1 MLPMVGPLATQWMEK
16 LMKDTQI
23 LERIQ
28 KRLNILIALQLAH
41 LDPASVVPTA
51 TRIRGL
57 ADLGLPP
64 SEIAEIFNKSVNY
77 VTATL
82 SKRKARKRGKKL

>member
-1 MLPMVGPLATQWMEK
+1 
-16 LMKDTQI
+16 MKDTQI

-28 KRLNILIALQLAH
+28 KRLNILITLQLAQ
-41 LDPASVVPTA
+41 LDPASVVPMA
-51 TRIRGL
+51 ARIRWL

-64 SEIAEIFNKSVNY
+64 SEIAEIVNKPLNY

-82 SKRKARKRGKKL
+82 SQKKARRKGKKP